1 LNIEQALSDT
11 TTAITTS
18 PFRTG
23 KSNFG
28 NFNTRKGKNSDV

>member
-18 PFRTG
+18 AFRTG
-23 KSNFG
+23 KLNFG
-28 NFNTRKGKNSDV
+28 SFITRMGKNSDV